1 MTENGKKSGFVV
13 MVGRSNVGKSTLLNA
28 LVGTKV
34 AITTAKPQTTRQTI
48 QGIVHDERGQAIFVD
63 TPGIFH
69 KAKDI
74 LTKKLNQRVKEA
86 MKEIDALIYVV
97 DPTRPIGPEERE
109 LLGMIDLVKKPKVL
123 AINKTDIKDA
133 PYIEEYRVLTKNFND
148 SVEIS
153 AKESKNIKQLI
164 NIIFEYL
171 PEGEAYYPEHQLTNV
186 ENKFWFAELIRE
198 KLFIQLQQELPYSIH
213 VVVDELEEKE
223 NDILYIKARI
233 LTDRTRH
240 KGMIVGKGGQMIKS
254 IGQSARRELEA
265 VTNKKI
271 YLDLSVEV
279 QEHWP
284 ETF

>member
-1 MTENGKKSGFVV
+1 MAETRKKSGFVV

-48 QGIVHDERGQAIFVD
+48 QGIVHDQRGQAIFVD

-74 LTKKLNQRVKEA
+74 LTKKLNQRVREA
-86 MKEIDALIYVV
+86 IKEIDILVYVV

-123 AINKTDIKDA
+123 AINKTDIKDV
-133 PYIEEYRVLTKNFND
+133 PYIEEYRVLKNNFNEM
-148 SVEIS
+148 VELS
-153 AKESKNIKQLI
+153 AKEGRNIKQLI

-171 PEGEAYYPEHQLTNV
+171 PEGEPYYPEHQLTNV

-198 KLFIQLQQELPYSIH
+198 KLFTQLHQELPYSIH
-213 VVVDELEEKE
+213 VVVDELEQKN

-233 LTDRTRH
+233 LTDRARH
-240 KGMIVGKGGQMIKS
+240 KSMIVGKGGQMVKS

>member
-198 KLFIQLQQELPYSIH
+198 KLFTQLQQELPYSIH